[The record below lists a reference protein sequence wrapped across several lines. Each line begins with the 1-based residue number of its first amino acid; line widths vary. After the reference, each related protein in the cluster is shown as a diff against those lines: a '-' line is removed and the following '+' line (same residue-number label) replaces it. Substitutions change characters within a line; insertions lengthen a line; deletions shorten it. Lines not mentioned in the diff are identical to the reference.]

1 MFPEN
6 LVQACFQQ
14 IQTVYKVK
22 KRKNATAA
30 AMQLT
35 TTSPA
40 GYEEDYYDF
49 YRDVEE
55 STTASF
61 NLSGIQEEDFER
73 SLKYADGINV
83 LGTCT
88 DTFFTFNDS
97 STWEYLNL
105 TTAQNGAVYGG
116 KPKFLFFR
124 LVLTVIS
131 GFLIFESLLSSRVPA
146 VVVVAVIFVVV
157 IRWLTQ

>member
-88 DTFFTFNDS
+88 DTFF
-97 STWEYLNL
+97 YL
-105 TTAQNGAVYGG
+105 
-116 KPKFLFFR
+116 
-124 LVLTVIS
+124 
-131 GFLIFESLLSSRVPA
+131 
-146 VVVVAVIFVVV
+146 
-157 IRWLTQ
+157 

>member
-22 KRKNATAA
+22 KAKNATAA

-35 TTSPA
+35 TASPA
-40 GYEEDYYDF
+40 GYEEDYYY
-49 YRDVEE
+49 YRDVDEA
-55 STTASF
+55 TTASL
-61 NLSGIQEEDFER
+61 NLNGTQEEAFER

-88 DTFFTFNDS
+88 DTFVC
-97 STWEYLNL
+97 L
-105 TTAQNGAVYGG
+105 
-116 KPKFLFFR
+116 
-124 LVLTVIS
+124 
-131 GFLIFESLLSSRVPA
+131 
-146 VVVVAVIFVVV
+146 
-157 IRWLTQ
+157 